1 MSQIE
6 IVAFQFS
13 TYSKEVIKKPPSMKN
28 EDKTIGAEG
37 CRFKPSEKKKVVL
50 MCYIC
55 FKEEEHFYTC
65 AICGGDLKEEI
76 QEDIRKRSSKTEV
89 STSSLASSPTSS
101 SPGGPRVKQLRHR
114 RSWADNTGNSSF
126 RVDSTEEEREG
137 DKDDQEKEEQDTS
150 HEEDEEEGQGGQEEK
165 EEEEASSTSSPG
177 QLRTIV
183 IDGSN
188 IACLHGR
195 QKTFSVKGLLTS
207 KLILRPTFSISLS
220 PFHHLRF
227 LVIF

>member
-1 MSQIE
+1 ME
-6 IVAFQFS
+6 REEGRPEGLAREEGLTREEGLARGEAKLAGVLTMEREAGPGVFCLEGVFS
-13 TYSKEVIKKPPSMKN
+13 PEREQVRGMPRQL
-28 EDKTIGAEG
+28 A
-37 CRFKPSEKKKVVL
+37 
-50 MCYIC
+50 
-55 FKEEEHFYTC
+55 
-65 AICGGDLKEEI
+65 A
-76 QEDIRKRSSKTEV
+76 V
-89 STSSLASSPTSS
+89 STSSLTSSPTSS
-101 SPGGPRVKQLRHR
+101 SPGGPRVKLLHHR
-114 RSWADNTGNSSF
+114 QSWADNTGNSSF

-227 LVIF
+227 LEIF